1 MCIRDRMKAALVF
14 LLFIC
19 SIVGQSQPNKID
31 SLANVVNNEHRE
43 FKRSVYVE
51 QALQYLAENDY
62 EIAYFKSQ
70 LDVTK
75 LTTRELLN
83 LNAYEVKRDVRNG
96 TYVYDSNDTDN
107 NPYILY
113 YRSIYFF
120 QQGMVELAVRDLN
133 LIAKEFILL
142 SDSSFSSSVYNNL
155 GATHWSRGNLD
166 SALISFQKCR
176 AYSSWYIEMLEANIL
191 GLANTINDI
200 ELSIEQIEIITKKNP
215 NCVNPVYLNNLFT
228 FVEKND
234 TSKADSVGLIIQN
247 AYPNIS
253 ELPEALL
260 NLYTS
265 NDWQISE
272 TIQKL
277 MSMPSASPY
286 FDLAVT
292 GLLKNETILNV
303 EVTDSTLHILYNK
316 VEDEQLRSLIQLY
329 FNTNT
334 EGRKSIL
341 NYVTSPM
348 NDSAY
353 QESLDRLKKLTQQY
367 REEKLI
373 SKKVQEKIIYLFILA
388 LLLILIAIVFTQ
400 RAKIMESKKVVVLTA
415 ENTSLET
422 VKLELSEELIQLRK
436 SLTSIARENIRKLE
450 QLRILMTDLDD
461 TVDSHDE
468 KFKDLNII
476 RTHQEGI
483 TRFKISKFC
492 EDLNTDSFKP
502 LEKLIS
508 KKELQLLKL
517 IALEFRSKEIAILLN
532 VSPQYINNQRHKIKV
547 LLNLQGYDFD
557 KLLSNLK
564 TDLFKQRA

>member
-1 MCIRDRMKAALVF
+1 MKAALVF
-14 LLFIC
+14 LLSIC

-142 SDSSFSSSVYNNL
+142 SDSNFSSSVYNNL

-492 EDLNTDSFKP
+492 EDLNADSFKP

>member
-1 MCIRDRMKAALVF
+1 MKAVLVF
-14 LLFIC
+14 LLSIC

-31 SLANVVNNEHRE
+31 SLANVVNNELRE
-43 FKRSVYVE
+43 FKRHKQVE
-51 QALQYLAENDY
+51 WALQYLVQNDH
-62 EIAYFKSQ
+62 EIASFKSR

-83 LNAYEVKRDVRNG
+83 LNAYEVKRDVRNR
-96 TYVYDSNDTDN
+96 TYVYDSNDTHT

-113 YRSIYFF
+113 YRSIYLF
-120 QQGMVELAVRDLN
+120 QQGKLERAVRDLN
-133 LIAKEFILL
+133 LIAQEFILL
-142 SDSSFSSSVYNNL
+142 SDSNFSSSVYNNL
-155 GATHWSRGNLD
+155 GAAHWSIGNLD
-166 SALISFQKCR
+166 SALMSFQKCR

-191 GLANTINDI
+191 GLANTVNDV
-200 ELSIEQIEIITKKNP
+200 ELSIEQIEIITKESP
-215 NCVNPVYLNNLFT
+215 NCVNPIYLNNLFN
-228 FVEKND
+228 FVAKND
-234 TSKADSVGLIIQN
+234 TSKADSVGLIIRN
-247 AYPNIS
+247 AYPIIS
-253 ELPEALL
+253 ELPDALL
-260 NLYTS
+260 NTYMS
-265 NDWQISE
+265 HDWETSE

-286 FDLAVT
+286 FNLAVT

-303 EVTDSTLHILYNK
+303 EVTDSALHILYNK

-329 FNTNT
+329 FNTNI
-334 EGRKSIL
+334 EGRKNIL
-341 NYVTSPM
+341 NYVTSPI
-348 NDSAY
+348 NDSAS
-353 QESLDRLKKLTQQY
+353 QESLDGLKQLTEQY
-367 REEKLI
+367 REEKMI
-373 SKKVQEKIIYLFILA
+373 SKKAQEKIIYLFFLA
-388 LLLILIAIVFTQ
+388 LVIVLIAIVFIQ
-400 RAKIMESKKVVVLTA
+400 RAKIMETKKVGVLTA

-450 QLRILMTDLDD
+450 QLRTLMQDLDD
-461 TVDSHDE
+461 TDDHHNE

-492 EDLNTDSFKP
+492 EDLNADSFKP

>member
-1 MCIRDRMKAALVF
+1 MKAALVF
-14 LLFIC
+14 LLSIC

-83 LNAYEVKRDVRNG
+83 LNAYEVKRDLRNG
-96 TYVYDSNDTDN
+96 KYVYDSNDTDN

>member
-1 MCIRDRMKAALVF
+1 MKAALVF
-14 LLFIC
+14 LLSIC

-286 FDLAVT
+286 FDIAVT

-461 TVDSHDE
+461 TVNSHDE

>member
-1 MCIRDRMKAALVF
+1 MKAALVF
-14 LLFIC
+14 LLSIC

-31 SLANVVNNEHRE
+31 SLALLVVNNEHRE
-43 FKRSVYVE
+43 FKRSLHIE
-51 QALQYLAENDY
+51 HALQYLVENDY

-75 LTTRELLN
+75 LTTRDLLN
-83 LNAYEVKRDVRNG
+83 LDAYEAKRDVRNG
-96 TYVYDSNDTDN
+96 TYVYDSNDTYT

-120 QQGMVELAVRDLN
+120 QQGMAELAVRDLN

-142 SDSSFSSSVYNNL
+142 SDSNFSSSVYNNL

-166 SALISFQKCR
+166 SALMSFQKCR

-191 GLANTINDI
+191 GLANTINDT
-200 ELSIEQIEIITKKNP
+200 ELSLEQIEIITKKNP
-215 NCVNPVYLNNLFT
+215 NCINPIYLNNLFS

-286 FDLAVT
+286 FNLSVT

-303 EVTDSTLHILYNK
+303 EVTDSALHILYNK

-334 EGRKSIL
+334 EGRKNIL
-341 NYVTSPM
+341 NYITSPI
-348 NDSAY
+348 NDSAS
-353 QESLDRLKKLTQQY
+353 QESLDRLKKLAEQY

-373 SKKVQEKIIYLFILA
+373 SKKAQEKMIYLFFLA
-388 LLLILIAIVFTQ
+388 LMIVLIAIVFTQ

-450 QLRILMTDLDD
+450 QLRILMQDLDETD
-461 TVDSHDE
+461 DHNDE

-492 EDLNTDSFKP
+492 EDLNADSFKP

>member
-1 MCIRDRMKAALVF
+1 MKAALVF
-14 LLFIC
+14 LLSIC

-31 SLANVVNNEHRE
+31 SLAHVVNNEHRE
-43 FKRSVYVE
+43 FKRSLYVE

-83 LNAYEVKRDVRNG
+83 LDAYEAKRDVRNG
-96 TYVYDSNDTDN
+96 TYVYDSNDTDT

-142 SDSSFSSSVYNNL
+142 SDSTFSSSVYNNL

-191 GLANTINDI
+191 GLANTINDT
-200 ELSIEQIEIITKKNP
+200 ELSLEQIEIITKKNP

-292 GLLKNETILNV
+292 GLLKNENILNV

>member
-1 MCIRDRMKAALVF
+1 MKAALVF
-14 LLFIC
+14 LLSIC

-166 SALISFQKCR
+166 SALMSFQKCR

-191 GLANTINDI
+191 GLANTINDT
-200 ELSIEQIEIITKKNP
+200 ELSLEQIEIITKKNP
-215 NCVNPVYLNNLFT
+215 NCINPIYLNNLFS

-286 FDLAVT
+286 FNLSVT

-303 EVTDSTLHILYNK
+303 EVTDSTLYILYNK

>member
-1 MCIRDRMKAALVF
+1 MKAALVF
-14 LLFIC
+14 LLSIC

-292 GLLKNETILNV
+292 GLLKNENILNV

-492 EDLNTDSFKP
+492 EDLNADSFKP

>member
-1 MCIRDRMKAALVF
+1 
-14 LLFIC
+14 
-19 SIVGQSQPNKID
+19 
-31 SLANVVNNEHRE
+31 
-43 FKRSVYVE
+43 
-51 QALQYLAENDY
+51 
-62 EIAYFKSQ
+62 
-70 LDVTK
+70 
-75 LTTRELLN
+75 
-83 LNAYEVKRDVRNG
+83 
-96 TYVYDSNDTDN
+96 
-107 NPYILY
+107 
-113 YRSIYFF
+113 
-120 QQGMVELAVRDLN
+120 MVELAVRDLN

-142 SDSSFSSSVYNNL
+142 SDSNFSSSVYNNL

-191 GLANTINDI
+191 GLANTINDT
-200 ELSIEQIEIITKKNP
+200 ELSLEQIEIITKKNP
-215 NCVNPVYLNNLFT
+215 NCINPIYLNNLFS

-286 FDLAVT
+286 FNLSVT

-303 EVTDSTLHILYNK
+303 EVTDSALHILYNK

-334 EGRKSIL
+334 EGRKNIL
-341 NYVTSPM
+341 NYVTSTI
-348 NDSAY
+348 NDSAS
-353 QESLDRLKKLTQQY
+353 QESLDRLKKLTEQY

-373 SKKVQEKIIYLFILA
+373 SKKAQEKMIYLFFLA
-388 LLLILIAIVFTQ
+388 LMIVLIAIVFTQ

-450 QLRILMTDLDD
+450 QLRILMQDLDD

-492 EDLNTDSFKP
+492 EDLNANSFKP

>member
-1 MCIRDRMKAALVF
+1 MKAALVF
-14 LLFIC
+14 LLSIC

-341 NYVTSPM
+341 NYVTSPI
-348 NDSAY
+348 NDSAS

-373 SKKVQEKIIYLFILA
+373 SKKAQEKIIYLFFLA
-388 LLLILIAIVFTQ
+388 LMIVLIAIVFTQ

>member
-1 MCIRDRMKAALVF
+1 MKAALVF
-14 LLFIC
+14 LLSIC

-341 NYVTSPM
+341 NYVTSPI
-348 NDSAY
+348 NDSAS
-353 QESLDRLKKLTQQY
+353 QESLDRLKKLTEQY

-373 SKKVQEKIIYLFILA
+373 SKKAQQKIIYLFFLA
-388 LLLILIAIVFTQ
+388 LMIVLIAIVFTQ

>member
-1 MCIRDRMKAALVF
+1 MKAALVF
-14 LLFIC
+14 LLSIC

-83 LNAYEVKRDVRNG
+83 LNAYEVKRDLRNG

-142 SDSSFSSSVYNNL
+142 SDSSFSSGVYNNL

-277 MSMPSASPY
+277 MSIPSASPY

-329 FNTNT
+329 FNTKT
-334 EGRKSIL
+334 EGRKNIL
-341 NYVTSPM
+341 NYVTSSM
-348 NDSAY
+348 NDSAS

-388 LLLILIAIVFTQ
+388 LLLVLIAIVFTQ

-422 VKLELSEELIQLRK
+422 VKLELSEELIHLRK

-450 QLRILMTDLDD
+450 QLRILMQDLDD
-461 TVDSHDE
+461 TDDHNDE

-492 EDLNTDSFKP
+492 EDLNADSFKP

-564 TDLFKQRA
+564 TDLFK

>member
-1 MCIRDRMKAALVF
+1 MKAALVF
-14 LLFIC
+14 LLSIC

-353 QESLDRLKKLTQQY
+353 QESLDTLKKLTQQY

>member
-1 MCIRDRMKAALVF
+1 MKAALVF
-14 LLFIC
+14 LLSIC

-292 GLLKNETILNV
+292 GLLKNENILNV

-348 NDSAY
+348 NDSAS

>member
-1 MCIRDRMKAALVF
+1 MKAALVF
-14 LLFIC
+14 LLSIC

-348 NDSAY
+348 NDSAS
-353 QESLDRLKKLTQQY
+353 QESLDRLKKLAQQY

-450 QLRILMTDLDD
+450 QLRILMQDLDD
-461 TVDSHDE
+461 TDDHNDE

-492 EDLNTDSFKP
+492 EDLNADSFKP

-564 TDLFKQRA
+564 TDLFK

>member
-1 MCIRDRMKAALVF
+1 MKAALVF
-14 LLFIC
+14 LLSIC

-51 QALQYLAENDY
+51 QALQYLVENDY

-348 NDSAY
+348 NDSAS

>member
-1 MCIRDRMKAALVF
+1 MKAALIF
-14 LLFIC
+14 LLSIC

-215 NCVNPVYLNNLFT
+215 NCINPIYLNNLFS

-303 EVTDSTLHILYNK
+303 EVTDSTLYILYNK

-348 NDSAY
+348 NDSAS

>member
-1 MCIRDRMKAALVF
+1 MKAALVF
-14 LLFIC
+14 LLSIC

-292 GLLKNETILNV
+292 GLLKNENILNV

-461 TVDSHDE
+461 TDDRHDE

>member
-1 MCIRDRMKAALVF
+1 MKAALVF
-14 LLFIC
+14 LLSIC

-83 LNAYEVKRDVRNG
+83 LNAYEVKRDLRNG
-96 TYVYDSNDTDN
+96 KYVYDSNDTDN

-286 FDLAVT
+286 FNLAVT

>member
-1 MCIRDRMKAALVF
+1 MKAALVF
-14 LLFIC
+14 LLSIC

-292 GLLKNETILNV
+292 GLLKNENILNV

-373 SKKVQEKIIYLFILA
+373 SKKVQEKMIYLFILA

>member
-1 MCIRDRMKAALVF
+1 MKAALVF
-14 LLFIC
+14 LLSIC

-303 EVTDSTLHILYNK
+303 EVTDSTLYILYNK

-348 NDSAY
+348 NDSES

-450 QLRILMTDLDD
+450 QLRLLMTDLDD

>member
-1 MCIRDRMKAALVF
+1 MKAALVF
-14 LLFIC
+14 LLSIC

-31 SLANVVNNEHRE
+31 SLALVVNNEHRE
-43 FKRSVYVE
+43 FKRAMKVE
-51 QALQYLAENDY
+51 WALQYLVQYDH
-62 EIAYFKSQ
+62 EIADFKSQ

-83 LNAYEVKRDVRNG
+83 LDAYEAKRDVRNG
-96 TYVYDSNDTDN
+96 TFVYDSTDTYT

-120 QQGMVELAVRDLN
+120 RKGKLELAVRDLN

-142 SDSSFSSSVYNNL
+142 SDSNFSSSVYNNL
-155 GATHWSRGNLD
+155 GAAHWSMGNLD
-166 SALISFQKCR
+166 SALMSFQKCR

-191 GLANTINDI
+191 GLANTINDV
-200 ELSIEQIEIITKKNP
+200 ELSIEQIEIITKESP
-215 NCVNPVYLNNLFT
+215 NCVNPIYLSNLFN
-228 FVEKND
+228 FVEQND
-234 TSKADSVGLIIQN
+234 SSKVDSVGLIIRN
-247 AYPNIS
+247 AYPIIS
-253 ELPEALL
+253 ELPDALL
-260 NLYTS
+260 NTYMS
-265 NDWQISE
+265 YNWQTSE

-286 FDLAVT
+286 FDLALT
-292 GLLKNETILNV
+292 GLLKHETILNV
-303 EVTDSTLHILYNK
+303 AVTDSALHILYNK

-334 EGRKSIL
+334 EGRKNIL
-341 NYVTSPM
+341 TYVTSPI
-348 NDSAY
+348 NNSAS
-353 QESLDRLKKLTQQY
+353 QESLGRLKQLTEQY
-367 REEKLI
+367 REEKMI
-373 SKKVQEKIIYLFILA
+373 SKKAQEKIIYLFFLA
-388 LLLILIAIVFTQ
+388 LMIVLIAIVFIQ
-400 RAKIMESKKVVVLTA
+400 RAKIMETKKVGVLTA

-450 QLRILMTDLDD
+450 QLRILMQELDD
-461 TVDSHDE
+461 TDDHNDE

-492 EDLNTDSFKP
+492 EDLNADSFKP

>member
-1 MCIRDRMKAALVF
+1 MKAALVF
-14 LLFIC
+14 LLSIC

-83 LNAYEVKRDVRNG
+83 LDAYEVKRDLRNG

-142 SDSSFSSSVYNNL
+142 SDSSFSSGVYNNL

-277 MSMPSASPY
+277 MSIPSASPY

-329 FNTNT
+329 FNTKT

-348 NDSAY
+348 NDSAS

-367 REEKLI
+367 RDEKLI
-373 SKKVQEKIIYLFILA
+373 SKKVQEKRIYLFILA
-388 LLLILIAIVFTQ
+388 LLLVLIAIVFTQ

-450 QLRILMTDLDD
+450 QLRILMQDLDD
-461 TVDSHDE
+461 TDDHNDE

-492 EDLNTDSFKP
+492 EDLNADSFKP

-564 TDLFKQRA
+564 TDLFK

>member
-1 MCIRDRMKAALVF
+1 MKAALVF
-14 LLFIC
+14 LLSIC

-142 SDSSFSSSVYNNL
+142 SDSNFSSSVYNNL

-191 GLANTINDI
+191 GLANTINDT
-200 ELSIEQIEIITKKNP
+200 ELSLEQIEIITKKNP
-215 NCVNPVYLNNLFT
+215 NCINPIYLNNLFS

-277 MSMPSASPY
+277 MSMPSSSPY
-286 FDLAVT
+286 FNLAVT

-303 EVTDSTLHILYNK
+303 EVTDSALHILYNK

-334 EGRKSIL
+334 EGRKNIL
-341 NYVTSPM
+341 NYVTSPI
-348 NDSAY
+348 NDSAS
-353 QESLDRLKKLTQQY
+353 QESLDRLKKLTEQY

-373 SKKVQEKIIYLFILA
+373 SKKAQQKIIYLFFLA
-388 LLLILIAIVFTQ
+388 LMIVLIAIVFTQ

-436 SLTSIARENIRKLE
+436 SLTSIARENIQKLE
-450 QLRILMTDLDD
+450 QLRILMQDLDETD
-461 TVDSHDE
+461 DHNNE

-492 EDLNTDSFKP
+492 EDLNADIFKP

>member
-1 MCIRDRMKAALVF
+1 MKAALVF
-14 LLFIC
+14 LLSIC

-31 SLANVVNNEHRE
+31 SLALVVNNEHRE
-43 FKRSVYVE
+43 FKRAMKVE
-51 QALQYLAENDY
+51 WALQYLVQYDH
-62 EIAYFKSQ
+62 EIADFKSQ

-83 LNAYEVKRDVRNG
+83 LDAYEAKRDVRNG
-96 TYVYDSNDTDN
+96 TFVYDSTDTYT

-120 QQGMVELAVRDLN
+120 RKGKLELAVRDLN

-142 SDSSFSSSVYNNL
+142 SDSNFSSSVYNNL
-155 GATHWSRGNLD
+155 GAAHWSMGNLD
-166 SALISFQKCR
+166 SALMSFQKCR

-191 GLANTINDI
+191 GLANTVNDI
-200 ELSIEQIEIITKKNP
+200 ELSIEQIEIITKESP
-215 NCVNPVYLNNLFT
+215 NCVNPIYLSNLFN
-228 FVEKND
+228 FVEQND
-234 TSKADSVGLIIQN
+234 SSKVDSVGLIIRN
-247 AYPNIS
+247 AYPIIS
-253 ELPEALL
+253 ELPDALL
-260 NLYTS
+260 NTYMS
-265 NDWQISE
+265 YNWQTSE

-286 FDLAVT
+286 FDLALT
-292 GLLKNETILNV
+292 GLLKHETILNV
-303 EVTDSTLHILYNK
+303 AVTDSALHILYNK

-334 EGRKSIL
+334 EGRKNIL
-341 NYVTSPM
+341 TYVTSPI
-348 NDSAY
+348 NNSAS
-353 QESLDRLKKLTQQY
+353 QESLGRLKQLTEQY
-367 REEKLI
+367 REEKMI
-373 SKKVQEKIIYLFILA
+373 SKKAQEKIIYLFFLA
-388 LLLILIAIVFTQ
+388 LMIVLIAIVFIQ
-400 RAKIMESKKVVVLTA
+400 RAKIMETKKVGVLTA

-450 QLRILMTDLDD
+450 QLRILMQDLDD
-461 TVDSHDE
+461 TDDHNDE

-492 EDLNTDSFKP
+492 EDLNADSFKP

>member
-1 MCIRDRMKAALVF
+1 MKAALVF

-31 SLANVVNNEHRE
+31 SLALVVNNEHRE
-43 FKRSVYVE
+43 FKKTLQFER
-51 QALQYLAENDY
+51 ALQYLVENDY

-70 LDVTK
+70 LDLTK

-83 LNAYEVKRDVRNG
+83 LDAYEAKRDVRNG

-120 QQGMVELAVRDLN
+120 RQGIVELAVRDLN

-142 SDSSFSSSVYNNL
+142 SDSNFSSSVYNNL

-191 GLANTINDI
+191 GLANTINDT
-200 ELSIEQIEIITKKNP
+200 ELSLEQIEIITKKNP
-215 NCVNPVYLNNLFT
+215 NCINPIYLNNLFS

-286 FDLAVT
+286 FNLSVT

-303 EVTDSTLHILYNK
+303 EVTDSALHILYNK

-334 EGRKSIL
+334 EGRKNIL
-341 NYVTSPM
+341 NYVTSPI
-348 NDSAY
+348 NDSAS
-353 QESLDRLKKLTQQY
+353 QESLDRLKKLTEQY

-373 SKKVQEKIIYLFILA
+373 SKKAQEKIIYLFFLA
-388 LLLILIAIVFTQ
+388 LMIVLIAIVFIQ
-400 RAKIMESKKVVVLTA
+400 RAKIMETKKVGVLTA

-450 QLRILMTDLDD
+450 QLRILMQDLDD

>member
-1 MCIRDRMKAALVF
+1 MKAALVF
-14 LLFIC
+14 LLSIC

-142 SDSSFSSSVYNNL
+142 SDSNFSSSVYNNL

-292 GLLKNETILNV
+292 GLLKNENILNV

-373 SKKVQEKIIYLFILA
+373 SKKVQEKMIYLFILA

>member
-1 MCIRDRMKAALVF
+1 MKAALVF
-14 LLFIC
+14 LLSIC

-83 LNAYEVKRDVRNG
+83 LNAYEVKRDLRNG

-142 SDSSFSSSVYNNL
+142 SDSSFSSGVYNNL

-277 MSMPSASPY
+277 MSIPSASPY

-329 FNTNT
+329 FNTKT

-348 NDSAY
+348 NDSAS

-367 REEKLI
+367 RDEKLI

-388 LLLILIAIVFTQ
+388 LLLVLIAIVFTQ

-450 QLRILMTDLDD
+450 QLRILMQDLDD
-461 TVDSHDE
+461 TDDHNDE

-492 EDLNTDSFKP
+492 EDLNADSFKP

-564 TDLFKQRA
+564 TDLFK

>member
-1 MCIRDRMKAALVF
+1 MKAALVF
-14 LLFIC
+14 LLSIC

-422 VKLELSEELIQLRK
+422 VKQELSEELIQLRK

-450 QLRILMTDLDD
+450 QLRILMQDLDD

>member
-1 MCIRDRMKAALVF
+1 MKAALVF

-31 SLANVVNNEHRE
+31 SLALVVNNEHRE
-43 FKRSVYVE
+43 FKKPLQIER
-51 QALQYLAENDY
+51 ALQYLVENDY

-70 LDVTK
+70 LDLTK

-83 LNAYEVKRDVRNG
+83 LDAYEAKRDVRNG
-96 TYVYDSNDTDN
+96 TYVYDSNDTYT

-120 QQGMVELAVRDLN
+120 RQGMVELAVRDLN

-142 SDSSFSSSVYNNL
+142 SDSCFSSSVYNNL

-176 AYSSWYIEMLEANIL
+176 AYSSWYIEILEANIL
-191 GLANTINDI
+191 GLANTINDT
-200 ELSIEQIEIITKKNP
+200 ELSLEQIEIITKKNP
-215 NCVNPVYLNNLFT
+215 NCINPIYLNNLFS

-253 ELPEALL
+253 ELPEALMYM
-260 NLYTS
+260 YTS

-286 FDLAVT
+286 FNLSVT

-334 EGRKSIL
+334 EGRKNIL
-341 NYVTSPM
+341 NYITSPI
-348 NDSAY
+348 NDSAS
-353 QESLDRLKKLTQQY
+353 QESLDRLKKLTEQY

-373 SKKVQEKIIYLFILA
+373 SKKAQEKMIYLFFLA
-388 LLLILIAIVFTQ
+388 LMIVLIAIVFTQ

-450 QLRILMTDLDD
+450 QLRILMQDLDETD
-461 TVDSHDE
+461 DHNDE

-492 EDLNTDSFKP
+492 EDLNADSFKP

>member
-1 MCIRDRMKAALVF
+1 MKAALVF
-14 LLFIC
+14 LLSIC

-83 LNAYEVKRDVRNG
+83 LNAYEVKRDLRNG

-120 QQGMVELAVRDLN
+120 QQGMAELAVRDLN

-142 SDSSFSSSVYNNL
+142 SDSSFSSGVYNNL

-277 MSMPSASPY
+277 MSIPSASPY

-329 FNTNT
+329 FNTKT
-334 EGRKSIL
+334 EGRKNIL
-341 NYVTSPM
+341 NYVTSSM
-348 NDSAY
+348 NDSAS

-388 LLLILIAIVFTQ
+388 LLLVLIAIVFTQ

-422 VKLELSEELIQLRK
+422 VKLELSEELIHLRK

-450 QLRILMTDLDD
+450 QLRILMQDLDD
-461 TVDSHDE
+461 TDDHNDE

-492 EDLNTDSFKP
+492 EDLNADSFKP

-564 TDLFKQRA
+564 TDLFK

>member
-1 MCIRDRMKAALVF
+1 MKAALVF
-14 LLFIC
+14 LLSIC

-303 EVTDSTLHILYNK
+303 EVTDSTLYILYNK

-348 NDSAY
+348 NDSAS

>member
-1 MCIRDRMKAALVF
+1 MKAALVF
-14 LLFIC
+14 LLSVY

-292 GLLKNETILNV
+292 GLLKNENILNV

>member
-1 MCIRDRMKAALVF
+1 MKAALVF
-14 LLFIC
+14 LLSIC

-142 SDSSFSSSVYNNL
+142 SDSNFSSSVYNNL

-191 GLANTINDI
+191 GLANTINDT
-200 ELSIEQIEIITKKNP
+200 ELSLEQIEIITKKNP

-492 EDLNTDSFKP
+492 EDLNADSFKP

>member
-1 MCIRDRMKAALVF
+1 MKAALVF
-14 LLFIC
+14 LLSIC

-334 EGRKSIL
+334 EGRKNIL
-341 NYVTSPM
+341 NYVTSPI
-348 NDSAY
+348 NDSAS
-353 QESLDRLKKLTQQY
+353 QESLDRLKKLTEQY

-373 SKKVQEKIIYLFILA
+373 SKKAQQKIIYLFFLA
-388 LLLILIAIVFTQ
+388 LMIVLIAIVFTQ

>member
-1 MCIRDRMKAALVF
+1 MKAALVF
-14 LLFIC
+14 LLSIC

-31 SLANVVNNEHRE
+31 SLALVVNNEHRE
-43 FKRSVYVE
+43 FKRSLYLE
-51 QALQYLAENDY
+51 HALQYLVENDY

-83 LNAYEVKRDVRNG
+83 LDAYEAKRDVRNG
-96 TYVYDSNDTDN
+96 TYVYDSNDTYT

-120 QQGMVELAVRDLN
+120 QQGMAELAVRDLN

-142 SDSSFSSSVYNNL
+142 SDSNFSSSVYNNL

-166 SALISFQKCR
+166 SALMSFQKCR

-191 GLANTINDI
+191 GLANTINDT
-200 ELSIEQIEIITKKNP
+200 ELSLEQIEIITKKNP
-215 NCVNPVYLNNLFT
+215 NCINPIYLNNLFS

-286 FDLAVT
+286 FNLSVT

-303 EVTDSTLHILYNK
+303 EVTDSALHILYNK

-334 EGRKSIL
+334 EGRKNIL
-341 NYVTSPM
+341 NYVTSTI
-348 NDSAY
+348 NDSAS
-353 QESLDRLKKLTQQY
+353 QESLDRLKKLTEQY

-373 SKKVQEKIIYLFILA
+373 SKKAQEKMIYLFFLA
-388 LLLILIAIVFTQ
+388 LMIVLIAIVFIQ
-400 RAKIMESKKVVVLTA
+400 RAKIMETKKVGVLTA

-450 QLRILMTDLDD
+450 QLRILMQDLDD

-492 EDLNTDSFKP
+492 EDLNANSFKP